1 VTIMRSPK
9 TIEILK
15 YKYKILKKSTVN
27 TIIETKNGYKI
38 NQIDYIDKIINS
50 YNMNKTKTIKTQY
63 IHTYNFSHYN

>member
-1 VTIMRSPK
+1 MRSPK